1 MRLATRSPAPL
12 FGCDAATSTHKSRRG
27 GDLCTYRRCY
37 WGHDSEAGPPRRAAG
52 AVAGPPQR
60 TPGRAPACQCCS
72 LARGVAGRGLQVAA
86 SEVPPAAIMM
96 ARPANASAACGGRA
110 LARGAGP
117 PGARGAGR
125 AVGRP
130 RLGAGGSRG
139 RRRQLPPRWQL
150 RVRGSYRRLGLPDG
164 PCGLDGRPPRLSAGS
179 HWRFASDGPGGT
191 ARRVSSVHRVR
202 SGRSVQV
209 PQCAGVRQCGAGSAA
224 AALRLHSAAC
234 HCGSCSFPTTTAQL
248 TNRNVLQVASAGLS
262 FEERRQMQR
271 PTHMPAKRRPARG
284 QAADS
289 KLSFDGSK
297 LQLAQ

>member
-12 FGCDAATSTHKSRRG
+12 FGCDAATCTHKSRRG
-27 GDLCTYRRCY
+27 G
-37 WGHDSEAGPPRRAAG
+37 RADATG
-52 AVAGPPQR
+52 ATIWR
-60 TPGRAPACQCCS
+60 PGRRGGLQAPWPGLLEGGQARSGPGLPVS
-72 LARGVAGRGLQVAA
+72 LGGPGGRWARLQVAA

-96 ARPANASAACGGRA
+96 ARPANTRAACGGRA
-110 LARGAGP
+110 RARGAGP
-117 PGARGAGR
+117 PGARGARPLVGPGSAGVGVGGGNYRR
-125 AVGRP
+125 AGSSESGG
-130 RLGAGGSRG
+130 LTGASGCRTGPAGLMAG
-139 RRRQLPPRWQL
+139 RRGQAQAPTGALHPTGLAGPPAESAQCARSQI
-150 RVRGSYRRLGLPDG
+150 
-164 PCGLDGRPPRLSAGS
+164 RPL
-179 HWRFASDGPGGT
+179 
-191 ARRVSSVHRVR
+191 
-202 SGRSVQV
+202 QV

-262 FEERRQMQR
+262 SEERRQMQR

>member
-96 ARPANASAACGGRA
+96 APPAIASAASSCGGRA
-110 LARGAGP
+110 PARGAGP

-139 RRRQLPPRWQL
+139 RRRQLPPRWQF
-150 RVRGSYRRLGLPDG
+150 RVRGSCQRLGLPDG
-164 PCGLDGRPPRLSAGS
+164 PCGLDGRPPRSSAGS

-191 ARRVSSVHRVR
+191 ARRVSSVCTESDQAAAGATVRGGAPVR
-202 SGRSVQV
+202 SRVSGRR
-209 PQCAGVRQCGAGSAA
+209 PQASLRRLP
-224 AALRLHSAAC
+224 LRLVQLSDHHSAT
-234 HCGSCSFPTTTAQL
+234 HESERPSSCQCRSL
-248 TNRNVLQVASAGLS
+248 I
-262 FEERRQMQR
+262 
-271 PTHMPAKRRPARG
+271 
-284 QAADS
+284 
-289 KLSFDGSK
+289 
-297 LQLAQ
+297 

>member
-1 MRLATRSPAPL
+1 VRLATRSPAPL

-96 ARPANASAACGGRA
+96 APPAIASAASSCGGRA
-110 LARGAGP
+110 PARGAGP

-139 RRRQLPPRWQL
+139 RRRQLPPRWQF
-150 RVRGSYRRLGLPDG
+150 RVRGSCQRLGLPDG
-164 PCGLDGRPPRLSAGS
+164 PCGLDGRPPRSSAGS

-191 ARRVSSVHRVR
+191 ARQVSSVHGVR
-202 SGRSVQV
+202 SGR
-209 PQCAGVRQCGAGSAA
+209 CRC
-224 AALRLHSAAC
+224 HSARGCASAEQ
-234 HCGSCSFPTTTAQL
+234 GQRPPPSGFTLPLATAARAAFRPPQRNSRIGRSFKSPVPVSVPVSHL
-248 TNRNVLQVASAGLS
+248 RNVGRCRGRLTCQRSAGQP
-262 FEERRQMQR
+262 EVRR
-271 PTHMPAKRRPARG
+271 PT
-284 QAADS
+284 QS
-289 KLSFDGSK
+289 
-297 LQLAQ
+297 